1 MSRSRPSLTLSQFSM
16 RFIVFID
23 LLGTLMLPSTVVYL
37 IYLIIVAATGTGPF
51 PLISII
57 LIAAVYGLQVI
68 VFLLKR
74 QWQYIGWMLIYV
86 HYSQGLDSDSC

>member
-1 MSRSRPSLTLSQFSM
+1 M

-23 LLGTLMLPSTVVYL
+23 LLGTLMLPATVIYL
-37 IYLIIVAATGTGPF
+37 IYLIVEVATGSGPF

-57 LIAAVYGLQVI
+57 LIGAVYGLQAVI
-68 VFLLKR
+68 FLVKR

-86 HYSQGLDSDSC
+86 SLCSRVDRE